1 MAEQSAFFEN
11 RPFRMVGNYKPT
23 DVALKCAVV
32 EEGINHLTATRIEFV
47 SRDRAME
54 LKEVVGCT
62 MNLEVDGPNNVTRT
76 FHGLCV
82 SAEFLGLYQGFG
94 HFAAEVRPWLWFL
107 TRRRE
112 CKVYQAKSAPDIIQD
127 ILTDYGFWGHVER
140 KLTGT
145 YEPRD
150 FCLQYRETD
159 LDFVHRLME
168 EEGIYYFFTDEGTT
182 EKMVLADAINAHKP
196 TVGDAKIPF
205 HFRSTDHNLKNKAH
219 IYEWSAVEAA
229 TSGKMTL
236 NDYDFERPKVDLK
249 AVSAIPKGSHSQ
261 ANHEMYA
268 YPGHYRDTALGKRY
282 ARVRMEAEAARHQTW
297 KGAGNI
303 RTLGVGQ
310 TFKIDGHPRGKD
322 VGEYMVTRATHYMQ
336 IEGEPGAPLGE
347 GSVLGKQLDF
357 GADNTDHYRCVIEA
371 VPKSEQYR
379 APLVTPWP
387 EISSIHTAVVVGPAG
402 EEIHTD
408 KYGRVRVQ
416 FHWDR
421 EGKKDDKSSVWVRTM
436 MPWTGKN
443 WGMIAIP
450 RIGQEVVVQFE
461 EGNPDRPMVV
471 GMLYNADTMPPYAL
485 PDNMTQSGIKTN
497 STKGGGGFNELMMED
512 KKGSELVR
520 FQAEKDYTQIVK
532 NNARITVGVEKKD
545 AGNMDLTVHA
555 NLTETV
561 KTGHHS
567 FTVASG
573 QQTIKIKKDK
583 TETIEGG
590 STLTVTDD
598 VKSTVKMGN
607 VSETVEMGNVT
618 QDIKMGNQTTTV
630 DLGNVKVDVKL
641 GKIEMEA
648 MQSIKLT
655 VGGNS
660 VEITQAGVT
669 VKGIMVKIEGTAML
683 EAKAPMTQIKGDAL
697 LTLKGAITLIN

>member
-1 MAEQSAFFEN
+1 
-11 RPFRMVGNYKPT
+11 
-23 DVALKCAVV
+23 
-32 EEGINHLTATRIEFV
+32 
-47 SRDRAME
+47 
-54 LKEVVGCT
+54 
-62 MNLEVDGPNNVTRT
+62 
-76 FHGLCV
+76 
-82 SAEFLGLYQGFG
+82 
-94 HFAAEVRPWLWFL
+94 
-107 TRRRE
+107 
-112 CKVYQAKSAPDIIQD
+112 
-127 ILTDYGFWGHVER
+127 
-140 KLTGT
+140 
-145 YEPRD
+145 
-150 FCLQYRETD
+150 
-159 LDFVHRLME
+159 
-168 EEGIYYFFTDEGTT
+168 
-182 EKMVLADAINAHKP
+182 
-196 TVGDAKIPF
+196 
-205 HFRSTDHNLKNKAH
+205 
-219 IYEWSAVEAA
+219 
-229 TSGKMTL
+229 
-236 NDYDFERPKVDLK
+236 
-249 AVSAIPKGSHSQ
+249 
-261 ANHEMYA
+261 
-268 YPGHYRDTALGKRY
+268 
-282 ARVRMEAEAARHQTW
+282 
-297 KGAGNI
+297 
-303 RTLGVGQ
+303 
-310 TFKIDGHPRGKD
+310 
-322 VGEYMVTRATHYMQ
+322 
-336 IEGEPGAPLGE
+336 
-347 GSVLGKQLDF
+347 
-357 GADNTDHYRCVIEA
+357 
-371 VPKSEQYR
+371 
-379 APLVTPWP
+379 
-387 EISSIHTAVVVGPAG
+387 VVVGPAG

-669 VKGIMVKIEGTAML
+669 VKGIMVKIEATAML

-697 LTLKGAITLIN
+697 LTLKGGITLIN